1 MRSSSHAR
9 TVGHAR
15 RAVVAVVVVLV
26 LLGVVGASARRP
38 LDGGA
43 AAPTLPVWPLLVVVG
58 AGTVLAAALAAGV
71 YAPLGLGRRRG
82 GKVRAGPLT
91 LAFSVLVPLVILT
104 LVLHPLRLHS
114 QALRNR
120 AERVGTHAPRQ
131 PRPADRGRDA
141 GNGAAA
147 LAAGVAAGIVGLAAV
162 GLVAARRRR
171 ALPGLD
177 AREALAEGAREAIE
191 EIAIPADPRAAVLAA
206 YARMEA
212 ALARAGLGRRA
223 SEAPREYLARFEA
236 ALGVDPRPA
245 ERLTALFERARFS
258 PHPIGEPLRAQALDA
273 LKALRAELEAP
284 APAGVQSEA
293 SA

>member
-9 TVGHAR
+9 TAGHAR
-15 RAVVAVVVVLV
+15 RAVVAVVVVLA
-26 LLGVVGASARRP
+26 LLAVVGASAGRG
-38 LDGGA
+38 LDAGA

-58 AGTVLAAALAAGV
+58 AGTVLGAALAAAV

-91 LAFSVLVPLVILT
+91 LAFAVLVPLVILT
-104 LVLHPLRLHS
+104 LLLHPLRLHS
-114 QALRNR
+114 EGLRNR
-120 AERVGTHAPRQ
+120 AEQVGTHASRQ
-131 PRPADRGRDA
+131 PKPAHPGRDA

-162 GLVAARRRR
+162 GLIAVRRRR
-171 ALPGLD
+171 ALPGL
-177 AREALAEGAREAIE
+177 APREPLAEGAREAIE

-236 ALGVDPRPA
+236 ALAVDPRPA

-258 PHPIGEPLRAQALDA
+258 PHAIGEPLRAEALDA
-273 LKALRAELEAP
+273 LRALRAQLEGDA
-284 APAGVQSEA
+284 
-293 SA
+293 